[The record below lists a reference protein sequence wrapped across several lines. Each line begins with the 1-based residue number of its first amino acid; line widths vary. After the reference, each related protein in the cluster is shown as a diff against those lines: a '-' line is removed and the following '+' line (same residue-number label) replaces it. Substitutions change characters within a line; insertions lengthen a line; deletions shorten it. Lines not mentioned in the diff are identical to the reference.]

1 MGQFWDNYFS
11 SKVLILLVLLMKINK
26 SSQVPKK
33 RVSKTHHTSKN
44 IITKTRK
51 CMKFTTTAKNYKT

>member
-33 RVSKTHHTSKN
+33 RVSKTHHTSKS
-44 IITKTRK
+44 IITKPIK